1 MYFRKNMLNVA
12 KKIIAKLEGTKPP
25 DTAQAPA
32 QNTLAPEPAAAFGG
46 SRHLLQ
52 RKGSRLRFEYRQD
65 QLATKNS
72 PRPKLQSKP
81 RHTPRH
87 ILLNFKEVTPTT
99 LGHVH
104 AEQAAN
110 TNQANLGLFD
120 ADSKFLIVPIK
131 QHSNPAQVDGHS
143 DSDSVISESISTL
156 SQDEVS
162 ALMEM
167 NLGHGE
173 SSAHSQ
179 TNQTEHTELTSN
191 HLEHTGYLS
200 DSGSSSASDSSHTS
214 IDSQELAAY
223 ALMGKPE
230 VDPNA
235 PIKPSQ
241 WEDRVTAPK
250 PVVQQPYM
258 NSTLSAFPPAVVG
271 LRRSQGSEEVTALPA
286 QYLADGQD
294 H

>member
-12 KKIIAKLEGTKPP
+12 KKIIAKLEGTKPS

-52 RKGSRLRFEYRQD
+52 RKGSRLRFEYRQA

-72 PRPKLQSKP
+72 PLAKPQSKP
-81 RHTPRH
+81 KHTPRH
-87 ILLNFKEVTPTT
+87 ILLNFKEVTPAT

-131 QHSNPAQVDGHS
+131 QHSSPAQADSHS
-143 DSDSVISESISTL
+143 D
-156 SQDEVS
+156 
-162 ALMEM
+162 
-167 NLGHGE
+167 
-173 SSAHSQ
+173 
-179 TNQTEHTELTSN
+179 
-191 HLEHTGYLS
+191 
-200 DSGSSSASDSSHTS
+200 SSSASDSSHTS

-235 PIKPSQ
+235 PIRPSQ

-271 LRRSQGSEEVTALPA
+271 HRRSQGSEEVTALPA

-294 H
+294 R